1 MQKYGRRLILV
12 SIAAIFPLGAAGPA
26 IAQPP
31 GADQITTTE
40 DSIKSDGR
48 YAVLVSTSQHLNAAV
63 TTGRQFKSK
72 SPNIDFQVVT
82 CGQVVKD
89 IATDPGVKDAARR
102 AVADNDLTILACGMS
117 IRQLGVDPAEL
128 PPETPVTENGLTYL
142 FGLQEQGYKSIAL

>member
-12 SIAAIFPLGAAGPA
+12 SIAAILPLGAAGPA
-26 IAQPP
+26 LAQPP

-48 YAVLVSTSQHLNAAV
+48 YAVLVSTSQHLNAAI

-89 IATDPGVKDAARR
+89 IATDPAVKDAARR
-102 AVADNDLTILACGMS
+102 AVADNDLTIVACGMS